1 MSAGPL
7 IVEADGG
14 SRGNPG
20 VAAGGAVVIDPA
32 TGSVLSE
39 LGVYVGIAT
48 NNVAE
53 YNGMIA
59 GIQAALERDPAALHV
74 RMDSK
79 LVVEQMTGR
88 WKIKHPDMQVL
99 ARRAHELIAGR
110 TVTFEWVPRNDNKLA
125 DAAANESMDAK
136 ASFRRDLDAPA
147 PESASTPDAVGGDV
161 LF

>member
-1 MSAGPL
+1 MSGAL

-32 TGSVLSE
+32 NGDVLCE
-39 LGVYVGIAT
+39 LGVYVGTAT

-59 GIQAALERDPAALHV
+59 GLRAAIERDPSELLV
-74 RMDSK
+74 RLDSK

-88 WKIKHPDMQVL
+88 WKIKHPDMKVL
-99 ARRAHELIAGR
+99 AARAHDLIGSRKVA
-110 TVTFEWVPRNDNKLA
+110 FQWVPRAENTLA

-136 ASFRRDLDAPA
+136 ASFRRDHDGRAAEAPVDTG
-147 PESASTPDAVGGDV
+147 SDT

>member
-1 MSAGPL
+1 MTRTL

-20 VAAGGAVVIDPA
+20 TAAGGAVVIDPA

-39 LGVYVGIAT
+39 VGVYVGVAS

-59 GIQAALERDPAALHV
+59 GVEAALERDPDAIHV

-88 WKIKHPDMQVL
+88 WKIKHPDMQTL
-99 ARRAHELIAGR
+99 ARRARELVAGR
-110 TVTFEWVPRNDNKLA
+110 TVTFEWVPRNENKLA
-125 DAAANESMDAK
+125 DAAANESMDAR
-136 ASFRRDLDAPA
+136 ASFRRDLGSARA
-147 PESASTPDAVGGDV
+147 PEAAGGDAV
-161 LF
+161 L

>member
-1 MSAGPL
+1 MTGAL

-20 VAAGGAVVIDPA
+20 VAAGGAVVVDPSS
-32 TGSVLSE
+32 GEVLSE
-39 LGVYVGIAT
+39 LGVFVGVAT

-59 GIQAALERDPAALHV
+59 GIQAALEREPDELLV
-74 RMDSK
+74 RLDSR

-88 WKIKHPDMQVL
+88 WRIKHPDMKVL
-99 ARRAHELIAGR
+99 AARAHDLIGDR
-110 TVTFEWVPRNDNKLA
+110 RVSFQWIPRADNSRA
-125 DAAANESMDAK
+125 DAAANEAMDAQ
-136 ASFRRDLDAPA
+136 ASFRRDRDGRVADAPA
-147 PESASTPDAVGGDV
+147 ASGADT